1 MTPSRRSAGRGD
13 ETSPGGPED
22 DGPRRSGTRE
32 RSRREYGRALAVG
45 LVLSLAGHLLAV
57 ELSPTLQAPELPRV
71 VSEFRAIE
79 VRPVEVETPPPPDPV
94 PRPDVPQVQ
103 EISVDETSDAVVPP
117 ALDASP
123 GVGELPPPP
132 PPVEGSWDRP
142 SYIRHEV
149 APEPDRRENEI
160 ERLSRHYPPTL
171 ARSGVEG
178 IVDLWIY
185 VDRSGDVTRHRVIS
199 SSGYARMDTAAVQ
212 VVRDRQYLPALNRD
226 KPVGVWVTQRVC
238 FVQEPRHEVE
248 EAEEDCSTLV
258 ERG

>member
-1 MTPSRRSAGRGD
+1 MTPSRRSADPGD
-13 ETSPGGPED
+13 DSSPEGPGD
-22 DGPRRSGTRE
+22 DGPRRSGARE

-45 LVLSLAGHLLAV
+45 LALSLAGHLLAV
-57 ELSPTLQAPELPRV
+57 ELSPTLEAPELPRV
-71 VSEFRAIE
+71 VSEFRAME

-94 PRPDVPQVQ
+94 PRPEVPKVQ
-103 EISVDETSDAVVPP
+103 ETRVAETSDAVAPP

-132 PPVEGSWDRP
+132 PPADDSWDRP
-142 SYIRHEV
+142 SYIRHQV

-160 ERLSRHYPPTL
+160 ERLNRHYPPNL
-171 ARSGVEG
+171 ERSGVEG

-185 VDRSGDVTRHRVIS
+185 VDRTGDVTRHRVIS
-199 SSGYARMDTAAVQ
+199 SSGHARMDTAAVQ

-238 FVQEPRHEVE
+238 FVQESRHEVE
-248 EAEEDCSTLV
+248 ETDDCSTLV
-258 ERG
+258 ETG